1 MISIKER
8 IAYTEVLT
16 ILEELNLMSKV
27 PNKLIEFMKREKDTS
42 FTFNFN
48 KEMLSKSQLLTKNGA
63 ELLSVIY
70 LTYICNNL
78 NEKNKLKNIYEE
90 NEKKYAPKNSL
101 LEVFEKE
108 EKNEEDNKN
117 KEAKG
122 KDNIL
127 PLKEKEL
134 TNKLKRIINK
144 ILKIFK

>member
-78 NEKNKLKNIYEE
+78 NEKNKLKKIYEE
-90 NEKKYAPKNSL
+90 NEKKYVPKNSL
-101 LEVFEKE
+101 SEVFEKE

-127 PLKEKEL
+127 PLKEKKL